1 MKKNVGI
8 LLALVLFA
16 FAFSLVSCTKQEKP
30 VTDGVAETLDYG
42 ATVGRSYNKSK
53 DMIQQINADHNR
65 ELEKALEEME

>member
-16 FAFSLVSCTKQEKP
+16 FAFSLVSCTKKEKP

-53 DMIQQINADHNR
+53 DKIQQINADHNR